1 MTKKHLASSEGKVK
15 YECSSMVEYLSDIF
29 EGLGLILSTVKKE
42 RTVYTYI

>member
-15 YECSSMVEYLSDIF
+15 YECSSMVEYFSDIF
-29 EGLGLILSTVKKE
+29 EGLGLILALLKK